1 MAMFS
6 MLQKPPLRKHER
18 EDSNQSD
25 IREAL
30 IKVGQYARIQE
41 RKARRA

>member
-1 MAMFS
+1 MFCVCRR
-6 MLQKPPLRKHER
+6 LRSGGDER
-18 EDSNQSD
+18 EDSNRSD

-30 IKVGQYARIQE
+30 ITAGQYARIQE